1 MRLVMKRIPRR
12 GIAVASQELSAARRR
27 TRQSRESERALWRR
41 IHTIDHLLG
50 VLEARN
56 LDGTQGIDATIRAEL
71 DRLPRLVGLPLPC
84 DVKLARNTRRLHAA
98 LLDWDEQVLDTFVPA
113 REQYAAVDAVL
124 DAEDPPRYL
133 YRRTT
138 RQHELIP

>member
-1 MRLVMKRIPRR
+1 MRLMMKLVSRR
-12 GIAVASQELSAARRR
+12 GIALAAEELATARRR
-27 TRQSRESERALWRR
+27 CRQSRNRERALRRR

-56 LDGTQGIDATIRAEL
+56 LDGTPSIDETIRAEL
-71 DRLPRLVGLPLPC
+71 DCLPRAVGLPLPC

-98 LLDWDEQVLDTFVPA
+98 LLDWEEEVLNALVPA
-113 REQYAAVDAVL
+113 REQYVAVDAVL
-124 DAEDPPRYL
+124 DAEDPPHYL
-133 YRRTT
+133 YRRAT